1 LARAAGTIGPIQ
13 ALRTK
18 AGEKVSVQF
27 AVRGGRVIG
36 DRDKILLN
44 SEADFRDS
52 RNFTVV
58 VERSALAGDLA
69 DADLNRFLGCTIRA
83 EGLITPYR
91 GINQLV
97 VESAEQL
104 KLLEAP

>member
-58 VERSALAGDLA
+58 VERSADTEAELLARL
-69 DADLNRFLGCTIRA
+69 LSIRHA
-83 EGLITPYR
+83 CSRQP
-91 GINQLV
+91 
-97 VESAEQL
+97 
-104 KLLEAP
+104 